1 MAISPASFQAHRSA
15 RGGARIDLTRL
26 TMCRSTVVNELGAE
40 EVKKLTPD
48 FGPHPEITA
57 VRGRLSG
64 LPTLVTRDV
73 ASRCSDLGRRGA
85 DREPNVVSATLPP
98 PDGPETAPVEAWR
111 GDFRASDLCEPRP
124 IASEGRR

>member
-1 MAISPASFQAHRSA
+1 MAIAQASFQAHRSA

-26 TMCRSTVVNELGAE
+26 TMCRSTVVNELGGE

-48 FGPHPEITA
+48 FGPHPHLIA

-73 ASRCSDLGRRGA
+73 ASRCSDLDRRGA
-85 DREPNVVSATLPP
+85 DREPNIVSATLPP
-98 PDGPETAPVEAWR
+98 PDDPETAPVEAWR
-111 GDFRASDLCEPRP
+111 GDFRAPELCEPLP